1 MPHDLGRAPAA
12 APLGGPVLVD
22 VAAADPLSRAG
33 VAAQLRPRPE
43 VRLQDE
49 QDRTEAAE
57 AGVLVLVADTVD
69 EEVRATIRRTRRTTA
84 TRTVLVLSSIDE
96 HQLLGAAECG
106 VSGIIRRDDASP
118 ELLVQVIC
126 TVAGGDGHLPGDL
139 LGQLLEAV
147 GKVQK
152 DLLGPRGLH
161 FAGITEREREVL
173 RLLAE
178 GDDTADIARKV
189 NYSGRT
195 VKNIIHSFME
205 RLQLRNR
212 THAVAYA
219 MRHGLI

>member
-1 MPHDLGRAPAA
+1 MPHDLGRTPPA
-12 APLGGPVLVD
+12 APLDGPVLVD

-33 VAAQLRPRPE
+33 VTAQLRPRPE

-49 QDRTEAAE
+49 QDRAE
-57 AGVLVLVADTVD
+57 ADVLVLVADTVD
-69 EEVRATIRRTRRTTA
+69 EDVRATIRRTRRTTA
-84 TRTVLVLSSIDE
+84 TRTLLVLASIDE
-96 HQLLGAAECG
+96 HHLLGAAECG

-161 FAGITEREREVL
+161 FAGITDREREVL

-195 VKNIIHSFME
+195 VKNIIRSFVE